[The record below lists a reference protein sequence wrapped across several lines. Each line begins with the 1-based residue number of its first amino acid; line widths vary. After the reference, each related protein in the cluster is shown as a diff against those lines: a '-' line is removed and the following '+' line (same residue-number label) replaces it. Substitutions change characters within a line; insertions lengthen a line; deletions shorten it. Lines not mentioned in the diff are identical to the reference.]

1 MKERI
6 ACTALQKKKMSA
18 EQAAAL
24 IEKDMLVAF
33 GGYTSSGYPKSV
45 ARELVKRKTEQPDF
59 TIRML
64 TGANVGPLDTILGG
78 AEIISWRAP
87 MIESKTIAK
96 QANSGSVQYVEQQ
109 MNKMPGWVASGIF
122 GI

>member
-59 TIRML
+59 TIRKI
-64 TGANVGPLDTILGG
+64 G
-78 AEIISWRAP
+78 RAH
-87 MIESKTIAK
+87 
-96 QANSGSVQYVEQQ
+96 V
-109 MNKMPGWVASGIF
+109 
-122 GI
+122 

>member
-33 GGYTSSGYPKSV
+33 GGYTSPRYATAVS
-45 ARELVKRKTEQPDF
+45 REHQ
-59 TIRML
+59 
-64 TGANVGPLDTILGG
+64 
-78 AEIISWRAP
+78 
-87 MIESKTIAK
+87 
-96 QANSGSVQYVEQQ
+96 
-109 MNKMPGWVASGIF
+109 
-122 GI
+122 